1 MRRAIAGF
9 ACLTSAASSAVAE
22 RCDDAPAVC
31 ELDAGKAALVSD
43 PAEAAKQ
50 LFASYQLEPKP
61 GTLAVYAYA
70 LHRAHRYAESYEAFT
85 RAKTAFEAIVAA
97 TAKTVDGAKAAQ
109 DLAAL
114 SRAQREL
121 VDAQN
126 TLQNIE
132 SELGLLRSLTAEVRV
147 RYAAGAPPAG
157 LLIAR
162 RGAGDV
168 DDPFGHPFIIDAPA
182 DTLVVTYPDGK
193 RREIALALA
202 GGATQTVVIPAPEVP
217 AAVAPANPAP
227 AIPAPAPD
235 PIEPRHHTARWTGLA
250 LLVAGASTASIAGI
264 VAYDAHEDRCPD
276 GMCASMASAVAAGQ
290 AKNREQLAAGV
301 AIGGGVLALTG
312 LVLAITDPGHST
324 APRGAASNFNVIVR
338 SNGAMAFFQR
348 SF

>member
-1 MRRAIAGF
+1 MKYAIAAF
-9 ACLTSAASSAVAE
+9 ACLTAAASSAVAD

-31 ELDAGKAALVSD
+31 ELNAGKAALASD

-50 LFASYQLEPKP
+50 LYASYQLDPKP
-61 GTLAVYAYA
+61 ATLAVYAYA
-70 LHRAHRYAESYEAFT
+70 LHRAHRYAESFEAFT

-97 TAKTVDGAKAAQ
+97 TARTVDGAKAAQ
-109 DLAAL
+109 DPAAL
-114 SRAQREL
+114 SRAQREF

-168 DDPFGHPFIIDAPA
+168 VDPFGHPFIIDTPA
-182 DTLVVTYPDGK
+182 DTLIVTYPDGQS
-193 RREIALALA
+193 REIALALA
-202 GGATQTVVIPAPEVP
+202 GGATQTVVIPAPDVP
-217 AAVAPANPAP
+217 SVAAPANPAP
-227 AIPAPAPD
+227 TNPAPAPRE
-235 PIEPRHHTARWTGLA
+235 IEPTHHTARWAGLA
-250 LLVAGASTASIAGI
+250 LLVVGASAASVAGI

-276 GMCASMASAVAAGQ
+276 GMCESMASAVAAAD
-290 AKNREQLAAGV
+290 AKSREQLAAGV

-324 APRGAASNFNVIVR
+324 GPGGVAANFNVIVR